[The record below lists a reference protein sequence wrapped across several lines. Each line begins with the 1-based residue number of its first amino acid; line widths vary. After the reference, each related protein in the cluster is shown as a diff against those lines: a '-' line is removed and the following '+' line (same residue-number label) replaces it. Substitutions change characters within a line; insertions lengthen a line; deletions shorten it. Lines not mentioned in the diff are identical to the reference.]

1 MTLHRLRR
9 PHCRAVRLVR
19 MPKATS
25 PAQTPGLESGVDPAV
40 SADTGVAAHSS
51 AQTNTTDAEA
61 STPEQPKRTRRG
73 RPGYDRETLI
83 ERATEVFVSRGY
95 DGTSMDTVA
104 RELGITKSAIYHH
117 VKSKEEL
124 LHLAINRGIG
134 ALDSA
139 VEAESQRTGLN
150 ALERLRAAV
159 HASVVILIEYHH
171 SVTLLLRVRG
181 NSAVEIEALDQR
193 RKIDDKIRV
202 LVAEAIDEGGL
213 RSDFTPGLM
222 TRLLFGMVNS
232 ITEWYRPSYPVDPET
247 IADAVTSM
255 AFNGL
260 EA

>member
-1 MTLHRLRR
+1 
-9 PHCRAVRLVR
+9 
-19 MPKATS
+19 MPKPTS
-25 PAQTPGLESGVDPAV
+25 PASTPDLVYGVDPGLVSAADPATDPAA
-40 SADTGVAAHSS
+40 SADTGVAADSS
-51 AQTNTTDAEA
+51 AHTGATDAEA
-61 STPEQPKRTRRG
+61 GARAQPKRTRRG

-83 ERATEVFVSRGY
+83 ERATEVFVTRGY

-193 RKIDDKIRV
+193 RTIDDKIRV
-202 LVAEAIDEGGL
+202 LVKEAINEGGL
-213 RSDFTPGLM
+213 RSDFTPGLI

-247 IADAVTSM
+247 IAEAVTAM